1 MELDEKDISD
11 AHHIS
16 RMMESKGW
24 AIFTRYLAFA
34 RESFIDSGKKGI
46 KSRAGRDLSPIKW
59 GILTGFDEFI
69 AIPQRIVTRAEEF
82 VEGHKNKQEESNGT
96 QHLNGE

>member
-1 MELDEKDISD
+1 MQLDEKDISD

-16 RMMESKGW
+16 KMMEGKGW
-24 AIFTRYLAFA
+24 EILTRYLAFA
-34 RESFIDSGKKGI
+34 RESFIESGKKGI

-69 AIPQRIVTRAEEF
+69 AIPQRIVARAAEF
-82 VEGHKNKQEESNGT
+82 LETNKNTKEESNDT